1 MPSWRYYSW
10 RSCSLAFITRLV
22 FIVANTA
29 REFLA
34 ACACSSST
42 CIIHATATR
51 VNTVISYAVLKN
63 CLPIIEKLTKVPG
76 IDVNKPDNEGNCPL
90 HFCAQAGQV
99 EAVNLLLNSCSGIEI
114 DARNQYGVTP
124 LMKAALQGRTKCAKL
139 LLFAGASPTM
149 RDYGRG
155 LRAEQWARYCGRYI
169 CADMIEKYARNQL
182 LSKTASY
189 GNWGGE
195 PELGLHFVNGKLQ
208 PPAIV
213 LQNAIN
219 QSYKN
224 NGIKSKLKKA
234 FQRTAHP
241 SNWNSGQRVNSFSL
255 VTQLTSAALCVS
267 SPVLPNSSKVSPVV
281 KSLIRPFV
289 IPRIEITPD
298 SDLSPETSSID
309 SDSKDLSDVPKPRRK
324 SSYFV
329 RLRKKS
335 FI

>member
-1 MPSWRYYSW
+1 
-10 RSCSLAFITRLV
+10 
-22 FIVANTA
+22 
-29 REFLA
+29 
-34 ACACSSST
+34 
-42 CIIHATATR
+42 
-51 VNTVISYAVLKN
+51 
-63 CLPIIEKLTKVPG
+63 
-76 IDVNKPDNEGNCPL
+76 
-90 HFCAQAGQV
+90 
-99 EAVNLLLNSCSGIEI
+99 
-114 DARNQYGVTP
+114 
-124 LMKAALQGRTKCAKL
+124 
-139 LLFAGASPTM
+139 M
-149 RDYGRG
+149 RDTGRG

-195 PELGLHFVNGKLQ
+195 PELGIFNFHSSSSVSLWCNTKSLTSDIITGLHFVNGKLQ

-241 SNWNSGQRVNSFSL
+241 SNWSNSNKVNSFSL

-289 IPRIEITPD
+289 IPKVEITPD
-298 SDLSPETSSID
+298 SDASPETSSID
-309 SDSKDLSDVPKPRRK
+309 SDTQRSDAAQKPKKLSYLVK
-324 SSYFV
+324 
-329 RLRKKS
+329 LRKKHHFWGDVVS
-335 FI
+335 N

>member
-1 MPSWRYYSW
+1 MVEACVPSNG
-10 RSCSLAFITRLV
+10 LD
-22 FIVANTA
+22 TA
-29 REFLA
+29 DVTFA
-34 ACACSSST
+34 P
-42 CIIHATATR
+42 IW
-51 VNTVISYAVLKN
+51 LKN
-63 CLPIIEKLTKVPG
+63 TLVTSFSLKQHRMGTGEANQSLVSASSWSKVTFAW
-76 IDVNKPDNEGNCPL
+76 IFHYINDR
-90 HFCAQAGQV
+90 F
-99 EAVNLLLNSCSGIEI
+99 
-114 DARNQYGVTP
+114 
-124 LMKAALQGRTKCAKL
+124 RT
-139 LLFAGASPTM
+139 
-149 RDYGRG
+149 
-155 LRAEQWARYCGRYI
+155 
-169 CADMIEKYARNQL
+169 
-182 LSKTASY
+182 
-189 GNWGGE
+189 
-195 PELGLHFVNGKLQ
+195 GLHFVNGKLQ

-335 FI
+335 FIWYSRRDHAKPDFWYSNRIVCLKRVKGGWRQYWKGISNEGLLLWCSLMILKVPLIGIRS